1 VPRWST
7 LVNKER
13 KVNNMARLGKSD
25 LEVFPVCLGGNV
37 FSWTADEAA
46 SYELLDAFAAGG
58 GNFIDTADSYVEWA
72 PGNTGGESETII
84 GNWMKQRGVRDD
96 VVIGTKVGDWSA
108 RLGLSAENIHAGA
121 DASLS
126 RLQTDTID
134 LFYAHRDD
142 PNTPLEETVGA
153 FDALV
158 KAGKIRYYGLSN
170 YTGARVEELVAT
182 AKREGFA
189 LPVAIQP
196 HYNVVE
202 REPFESDLAPVVAR
216 EDIAVVPYY
225 SLASG
230 FLTGKYR
237 RGSDAGSGQRS
248 GSVAAY
254 LNEDGFRVLDA
265 LEAVAERR
273 GASVTAVSLAWL
285 IAQPTVV
292 APVAS
297 ASRKEQVPDLVAAAS
312 VQLTSEDV
320 EQITAAS
327 GSKAAA

>member
-1 VPRWST
+1 
-7 LVNKER
+7 
-13 KVNNMARLGKSD
+13 MARLGKSD
-25 LEVFPVCLGGNV
+25 LEVFPVCFGGNV
-37 FSWTADEAA
+37 FGWTADEAT
-46 SYELLDAFAAGG
+46 SYELLDAYAAGG
-58 GNFIDTADSYVEWA
+58 GNFVDTADSYVEWI

-96 VVIGTKVGDWSA
+96 IVVATKVGDWSA
-108 RLGLSAENIHAGA
+108 RLGLSAENVRAGA

-142 PNTPLEETVGA
+142 PKTPLEETLGA
-153 FDALV
+153 FDALI

-202 REPFESDLAPVVAR
+202 REPFESDLAPVVDR
-216 EDIAVVPYY
+216 EGIAVLPYY

-230 FLTGKYR
+230 FLTGKYGR
-237 RGSDAGSGQRS
+237 DSDAGTGARS

-254 LNEDGFRVLDA
+254 LNEGGFRVLDA
-265 LEAVAERR
+265 LQAVAERH
-273 GASVTAVSLAWL
+273 GTSVTAVSLAWL
-285 IAQPTVV
+285 IAQPAVV

-297 ASRKEQVPDLVAAAS
+297 ASKKEQVPDLVAAAS
-312 VQLTSEDV
+312 VQLTPEDV
-320 EQITAAS
+320 EEISAAS
-327 GSKAAA
+327 ADRAAA